1 MKFFKF
7 CAKRL
12 AEFTFLLAV
21 ELGATVVLNQLSG
34 GFVFLDI
41 GALLAATIVFDV
53 FAQKW
58 DERSTDSEES
68 QQPSKKVV
76 RRTSIVR
83 FRGIRAKA
91 TSKPRHQ

>member
-1 MKFFKF
+1 MKFTKII
-7 CAKRL
+7 AKRL
-12 AEFTFLLAV
+12 AELTFLLAV
-21 ELGATVVLNQLSG
+21 ELGATVVLNQLSD

-41 GALLAATIVFDV
+41 FALLVATIVFDV

-58 DERSTDSEES
+58 DGRSTDSEES

-83 FRGIRAKA
+83 FRGIRVKA
-91 TSKPRHQ
+91 TKKPRRQ